1 MAGYP
6 QSFQKPENAL
16 KRAEELINV
25 NQKSA
30 ALNAL
35 HEVITSKR
43 HRTWQKTLEKIMF
56 KYVEYVLPSEF
67 NVILELDVHLRVLEF
82 VG

>member
-67 NVILELDVHLRVLEF
+67 NVISELDVHLRVLEF